1 MYFYFSLD
9 FNRIKRYNIKVNK
22 LTEDIHMDKLR
33 SASTDAL
40 FEAIL
45 TLKTVDECYRFFED
59 ACTVKEIIDISQRF
73 EVAKLLSEKKNYQE
87 ISKETGASTATISRV
102 GKCLLYGKDGYTL
115 VLGRIK
121 ENKK

>member
-22 LTEDIHMDKLR
+22 LTEDIHMDKLH

-115 VLGRIK
+115 VLERIK

>member
-1 MYFYFSLD
+1 
-9 FNRIKRYNIKVNK
+9 
-22 LTEDIHMDKLR
+22 MDKLR

-73 EVAKLLSEKKNYQE
+73 EVSKLLSEKKNYQE

-115 VLGRIK
+115 VLERIK

>member
-9 FNRIKRYNIKVNK
+9 FNRIKRYNVKVNK

-40 FEAIL
+40 YEAIL

-59 ACTVKEIIDISQRF
+59 ACTVPFHE
-73 EVAKLLSEKKNYQE
+73 
-87 ISKETGASTATISRV
+87 SK
-102 GKCLLYGKDGYTL
+102 
-115 VLGRIK
+115 
-121 ENKK
+121 

>member
-45 TLKTVDECYRFFED
+45 TLETVDECYRFFED

-115 VLGRIK
+115 VLERIK

>member
-22 LTEDIHMDKLR
+22 LTEDIHLDKLR
-33 SASTDAL
+33 SASTDAR

-115 VLGRIK
+115 VLERIK

>member
-9 FNRIKRYNIKVNK
+9 FNRIKRYNVKVNK

>member
-1 MYFYFSLD
+1 
-9 FNRIKRYNIKVNK
+9 
-22 LTEDIHMDKLR
+22 MDKLR

-73 EVAKLLSEKKNYQE
+73 EVAKLLSEKKNYQ
-87 ISKETGASTATISRV
+87 
-102 GKCLLYGKDGYTL
+102 
-115 VLGRIK
+115 GRIYARA
-121 ENKK
+121 

>member
-1 MYFYFSLD
+1 
-9 FNRIKRYNIKVNK
+9 
-22 LTEDIHMDKLR
+22 MDKLR

-102 GKCLLYGKDGYTL
+102 GKCLSYGTDVYTL
-115 VLGRIK
+115 VLERIK
-121 ENKK
+121 QNKK

>member
-45 TLKTVDECYRFFED
+45 TLKAVDECYRFFED
-59 ACTVKEIIDISQRF
+59 ACTVKEVIDIAQRF
-73 EVAKLLSEKKNYQE
+73 EVVKLLSEKKNYQE

-115 VLGRIK
+115 VLERIK

>member
-9 FNRIKRYNIKVNK
+9 FNRIKRYNVKVNK

-59 ACTVKEIIDISQRF
+59 ACTIKEILDISQRF
-73 EVAKLLSEKKNYQE
+73 EVAGLLSEKKNYQE

-115 VLGRIK
+115 VLERIK

>member
-9 FNRIKRYNIKVNK
+9 FNRIKRYNVKVNK
-22 LTEDIHMDKLR
+22 LTEDIDMDKLR

-73 EVAKLLSEKKNYQE
+73 EVAKLLS
-87 ISKETGASTATISRV
+87 
-102 GKCLLYGKDGYTL
+102 
-115 VLGRIK
+115 
-121 ENKK
+121 

>member
-9 FNRIKRYNIKVNK
+9 FNRIKRYNVKVNK

-102 GKCLLYGKDGYTL
+102 GKCISYGKDGYTL
-115 VLGRIK
+115 VLERIK

>member
-9 FNRIKRYNIKVNK
+9 FNRIKRYNVKVNK

-73 EVAKLLSEKKNYQE
+73 EVAKLLSENKNDQE
-87 ISKETGASTATISRV
+87 IAKETGASTATIRRV

-115 VLGRIK
+115 VLERIK

>member
-9 FNRIKRYNIKVNK
+9 FNRIKRYYVNK
-22 LTEDIHMDKLR
+22 VTEDIHMDKLR

-115 VLGRIK
+115 VLERIK

>member
-1 MYFYFSLD
+1 
-9 FNRIKRYNIKVNK
+9 
-22 LTEDIHMDKLR
+22 MDKLR

-102 GKCLLYGKDGYTL
+102 GKCLAYGKDGYTL
-115 VLGRIK
+115 VLERIK

>member
-9 FNRIKRYNIKVNK
+9 FNRIKRYNVKVNK

-45 TLKTVDECYRFFED
+45 TLETVDECYRFFED

-115 VLGRIK
+115 VLERIK

>member
-9 FNRIKRYNIKVNK
+9 FNRIKRYNVKVNK

-115 VLGRIK
+115 VLERIK